1 VRDALVALGRVASTG
16 SALLLDRCLPS
27 GSARPPYSLAQLD
40 TAWLSRALRARYPG
54 LEVRAVEL
62 LDVHSG
68 TTTRARVRLDYSARG
83 SGPAPPELLFVKIA
97 PQAPAQRLFAV
108 IFGLGRNEVALYE
121 RLGDALPVRVP
132 VLYGS
137 ACSGEGRR
145 FALLLEDLTPT
156 DARFAKVGD
165 RASLEDARL
174 VVDSLARLHAA
185 YWESPRLGADL
196 AFLPRL
202 ESRRPNM
209 AWERFFTDQML
220 ARARRRF
227 ADELPSEF
235 TRAVELCVRQRN
247 RLEELWARGD
257 RTLVHGDCHIG
268 NLFFEAR
275 EVGFFDWQ
283 VASCAPGMRDVSY
296 FLCNS
301 LPAELRGAHERELI
315 TRYLEGL
322 KAGGARVP
330 GWNEAW
336 QQHRLYAL
344 YSFLAATFTAGAGD
358 GLQPRE
364 VALAGVRRGTR
375 AVAEL
380 ETLALLG
387 KKRI

>member
-1 VRDALVALGRVASTG
+1 V
-16 SALLLDRCLPS
+16 
-27 GSARPPYSLAQLD
+27 RPPYSLSQLD
-40 TAWLSRALRARYPG
+40 SAWLTRALRSRYPG
-54 LEVRAVEL
+54 LEVRAFEL
-62 LDVHSG
+62 LDEHSG
-68 TTTRARVRLDYSARG
+68 TTTRARIRLEYGGRG

-97 PQAPAQRLFAV
+97 PRAPAQRLFAV

-121 RLGDALPVRVP
+121 RVGDELPVRVP
-132 VLYGS
+132 ALYGS
-137 ACSGEGRR
+137 ACSGAGRR
-145 FALLLEDLTPT
+145 FALLLEDLAPAG
-156 DARFAKVGD
+156 ARFAKVGD
-165 RASLEDARL
+165 RAGLEDAQL

-185 YWESPRLGADL
+185 YWESPRLAADL
-196 AFLPRL
+196 AFLPRF
-202 ESRRPNM
+202 ESRRRHM
-209 AWERFFTDQML
+209 AWERFFTGQML
-220 ARARRRF
+220 VRARRRF

-235 TRAVELCVRQRN
+235 TRAIELCLRRRN

-268 NLFFEAR
+268 NLFFQAG

-315 TRYLEGL
+315 ARYLEGL
-322 KAGGARVP
+322 AAGGAKAP
-330 GWNEAW
+330 AWNEAW
-336 QQHRLYAL
+336 EQHRLYAL
-344 YSFLAATFTAGAGD
+344 YTFLAATFTAGAGE

-380 ETLALLG
+380 ETLALLPVTA
-387 KKRI
+387 